1 MWNKAIYVKTMTVC
15 VLKENGNEDIIASSP
30 TTQEIKKKGRNN
42 RLWNTCPNLPRRGRL
57 VDTITKKQG

>member
-42 RLWNTCPNLPRRGRL
+42 RL
-57 VDTITKKQG
+57 